1 MNSNCVE
8 VDELILQL
16 ADYKNDYADVAAE
29 KLLRKCSRSGKRTS
43 IWRTIGMTH
52 GFQTAHGNN

>member
-16 ADYKNDYADVAAE
+16 ADYKNDYARGGRKAATQV
-29 KLLRKCSRSGKRTS
+29 LAFLGSVPVSGEP
-43 IWRTIGMTH
+43 
-52 GFQTAHGNN
+52 